1 MPYKRNKHASLS
13 VEYATTSEQHKHNA
27 NATQMQHK
35 CNTHG
40 VGHVGA
46 QSGPVDPTSPGS
58 RACCNTTFT
67 CTPEPSRRAPPCS
80 RASGMLHRESPT
92 FIPGILPQGHPA
104 CYIGN
109 ASVHPWYIT
118 SGASGMLHR
127 ESPTSIPGASGML
140 HREASVHPWNIT
152 SGASGMLHREAIV
165 HPWSIHIS
173 GHPAYFGNPVLDRVD
188 DIVPHVHPWHVTSG
202 ASGI

>member
-1 MPYKRNKHASLS
+1 MPYKRNKHAALS

-67 CTPEPSRRAPPCS
+67 CTPEPARRAPQCS
-80 RASGMLHRESPT
+80 R
-92 FIPGILPQGHPA
+92 
-104 CYIGN
+104 
-109 ASVHPWYIT
+109 
-118 SGASGMLHR
+118 ASGMLHR
-127 ESPTSIPGASGML
+127 ESPTSIPGILPPGHPECYIGKPASIPGIL
-140 HREASVHPWNIT
+140 PQGHPECYIGKPSSIPGPSTSVGIRHT
-152 SGASGMLHREAIV
+152 SGIQYLT
-165 HPWSIHIS
+165 
-173 GHPAYFGNPVLDRVD
+173 VLM
-188 DIVPHVHPWHVTSG
+188 T
-202 ASGI
+202 